1 MNLIVAVDK
10 NWAIGNKGELLVRI
24 PADHKMFRQETT
36 GKVVV
41 LGRKT
46 MDTFPGG
53 QPLKNRDNIILSR
66 NEAYQQKDA
75 QVVHSVE
82 ELLEAVKGYD
92 TKEVYVIGG
101 SSVYEQLL
109 PYCDTAH
116 VTKIDHAYEADAWFP
131 NLDED
136 PDWEITA
143 DSDEQYYFD
152 LTYHSLSM
160 SAKRAEHRRKAMA
173 VTTALAAAAA
183 VDANDPVFGAVFCVI
198 GNFVL

>member
-1 MNLIVAVDK
+1 MDK

-109 PYCDTAH
+109 WAIEALGVENLIMLTMRTPTSRIWMRIRTGRSQPT
-116 VTKIDHAYEADAWFP
+116 VTSS
-131 NLDED
+131 
-136 PDWEITA
+136 IT
-143 DSDEQYYFD
+143 S
-152 LTYHSLSM
+152 T
-160 SAKRAEHRRKAMA
+160 
-173 VTTALAAAAA
+173 
-183 VDANDPVFGAVFCVI
+183 
-198 GNFVL
+198 

>member
-116 VTKIDHAYEADAWFP
+116 VTKLTMPMKRMRGSRIWTRIRTGRSQP
-131 NLDED
+131 TVTSS
-136 PDWEITA
+136 IT
-143 DSDEQYYFD
+143 S
-152 LTYHSLSM
+152 T
-160 SAKRAEHRRKAMA
+160 
-173 VTTALAAAAA
+173 
-183 VDANDPVFGAVFCVI
+183 
-198 GNFVL
+198 

>member
-24 PADHKMFRQETT
+24 PADHKMFRQETI

-109 PYCDTAH
+109 PYCDVAH
-116 VTKIDHAYEADAWFP
+116 VTCMDYSYQLTMPMKRMRGSRIWTRIRTGRSQ
-131 NLDED
+131 LTVTSS
-136 PDWEITA
+136 IT
-143 DSDEQYYFD
+143 
-152 LTYHSLSM
+152 LT
-160 SAKRAEHRRKAMA
+160 
-173 VTTALAAAAA
+173 
-183 VDANDPVFGAVFCVI
+183 
-198 GNFVL
+198 

>member
-24 PADHKMFRQETT
+24 PADHKMFRQETN
-36 GKVVV
+36 
-41 LGRKT
+41 RKGCRARKK
-46 MDTFPGG
+46 DDGYISRADSRYE
-53 QPLKNRDNIILSR
+53 NRDNIILSR

-131 NLDED
+131 ESGRGSGLGD
-136 PDWEITA
+136 
-143 DSDEQYYFD
+143 
-152 LTYHSLSM
+152 HS
-160 SAKRAEHRRKAMA
+160 
-173 VTTALAAAAA
+173 
-183 VDANDPVFGAVFCVI
+183 
-198 GNFVL
+198 